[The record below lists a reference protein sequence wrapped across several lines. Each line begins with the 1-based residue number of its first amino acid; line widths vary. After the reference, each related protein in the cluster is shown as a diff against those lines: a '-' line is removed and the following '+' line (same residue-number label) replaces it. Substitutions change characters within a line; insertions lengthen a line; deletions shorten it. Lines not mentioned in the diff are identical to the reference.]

1 MSAAGVGSLGSE
13 PTVLGAVRR
22 YWVTVLLVAVAA
34 VLVAVAYSMSAAKV
48 YRAYA
53 SVTVPLPVSLQ
64 GQQLDPA
71 QYLDSQVLLLQSQ
84 GVAQQA
90 AAIADAEL
98 GSSVLT
104 AGDFVGAGSKLVINP
119 PVTATPGA
127 YGASIVSLW
136 FAGSDA
142 RVAQVG
148 ADAVLRAFDQARSA
162 AITAQANT
170 LMSSINQALARTS
183 GAQQKNALQGE
194 QAQVAANEQADLASH
209 PTFGWAVKPTAPLNG
224 GLRRTAAIGLL
235 IGLVLGVALAYLRAS
250 RRRDHG
256 SGTDPAVV
264 YDVPLIGEIPAFRTE
279 NRALS
284 NGNVADG
291 LLAVRTDPDSAA
303 AEAFRSTAESV
314 ELIRATR
321 GPRLS
326 LVLVSP
332 QAGGTGMVLANLA
345 FALAERGTRVLVVDA
360 DAVGGGEAARLLH
373 ATGAIG
379 GLEEALAVRLSLA
392 ECTASSPFSAAVGVL
407 ECGRGSLLLTGAARA
422 KAAAALLAEAK
433 GSFDLV
439 LIDSPALLREA
450 GAAELAAACDAAVTI
465 VGPGDPVGGHA
476 EIANR
481 LRLIGTEVVG
491 YIHTQ
496 VPARVLLGRFR
507 AGSLPPQHG
516 AQVSVQSPT
525 LAGAST
531 LHENQPSPAPEPSR
545 PSERG

>member
-1 MSAAGVGSLGSE
+1 VF
-13 PTVLGAVRR
+13 GAVRR

-34 VLVAVAYSMSAAKV
+34 VLVAVGYSMSAGKV

-84 GVAQQA
+84 GVAQRA
-90 AAIADAEL
+90 AAIADSEL
-98 GSSVLT
+98 GSGVLT

-127 YGASIVSLW
+127 YGASIVALW
-136 FAGSDA
+136 FAGPNA

-162 AITAQANT
+162 AITAQANA
-170 LMSSINQALARTS
+170 LMSSVNQALARV
-183 GAQQKNALQGE
+183 GAQEKNALRGE

-224 GLRRTAAIGLL
+224 GLKRTAVIGLL
-235 IGLVLGVALAYLRAS
+235 IGLVLGAALAYLRAS
-250 RRRDHG
+250 RRRGHG

-264 YDVPLIGEIPAFRTE
+264 YDVPLIGEIPAFRTG

-379 GLEEALAVRLSLA
+379 GLEEALAGGLSLA
-392 ECTASSPFSAAVGVL
+392 ECIASSPFSAAVGVL
-407 ECGRGSLLLTGAARA
+407 ECGRGSLLLAGAARA
-422 KAAAALLAEAK
+422 KAAAALLEEAK

-439 LIDSPALLREA
+439 LIDSPALLRAA

-465 VGPGDPVGGHA
+465 VGPGDPVGGYA

-496 VPARVLLGRFR
+496 VPARVLFGRFR
-507 AGSLPPQHG
+507 AGSLPSQHG

-525 LAGAST
+525 LADAST
-531 LHENQPSPAPEPSR
+531 LRENQPSPVPEPSR